1 MVPKRLLT
9 VLTGL
14 TAGIAAAACATH
26 QFGTMDFDV
35 ETPIT
40 IRKASTEPKRC
51 VVSSKES
58 EVRVH
63 KDKWLELKFS
73 NYCDEGV
80 TAAVGNFRTAENP
93 PGLPADCSNP
103 YFGGATPIFRES
115 DPADFK
121 TMIDSGDPSH
131 PRTKK
136 VKLKVKS
143 RGEIGNDQLTYYYD
157 VCIDG
162 AKHDPRLVIER

>member
-1 MVPKRLLT
+1 MVSKKLLT

-14 TAGIAAAACATH
+14 AAVAAAAACATH
-26 QFGTMDFDV
+26 QIGTMDFDV

-40 IRKASTEPKRC
+40 IRKTATEPKRC
-51 VVSSKES
+51 AVSSKEGV
-58 EVRVH
+58 VRVH

-80 TAAVGNFRTAENP
+80 TAAVGNFRTAQNP

-115 DPADFK
+115 DPSDFK

-131 PRTKK
+131 AKTKK
-136 VKLKVKS
+136 IKLKVKN
-143 RGEIGNDQLTYYYD
+143 RGELGNDELIYYYD

-162 AKHDPRLVIER
+162 AKHDPQLVIER